1 MLLAATEAMLAA
13 AAGAAGWGAAPRLAV
28 REWLEG
34 SRSGAGEVWSEE
46 GQGGDDWSLVI
57 RRQIKRSAKKECTAV
72 RIGQCDGTGRLFQE
86 PEGQLGLSCR
96 LVQTSCLA
104 CGAQDDRSGFVC
116 VRLPAKSALLK
127 ANPKSKRL
135 GSSPASSPNNLVA
148 AAAREALPGIVPVC
162 LLSEP
167 AAIEG
172 VWVLA
177 CYRTLAGH
185 RQLSAAPVRTHGRRH
200 SLRKCG

>member
-1 MLLAATEAMLAA
+1 MHGVALGRLPPLPEHEQMLAPAAELQQRGASPGLPLGA
-13 AAGAAGWGAAPRLAV
+13 AAG
-28 REWLEG
+28 
-34 SRSGAGEVWSEE
+34 SEE

-116 VRLPAKSALLK
+116 VHLPAKSTLLK

-167 AAIEG
+167 AAIKG
-172 VWVLA
+172 VSVLA